1 MYLCC
6 TVQKIIAS
14 ILLFAFVSQTFN
26 QGWYYLDY
34 LFQKKEY
41 MKRCINKARPQMHCD
56 GTCLLMK
63 KIKAQEKKEQ
73 EQAPEM
79 KLAAKFEVLPSK
91 SSAVLSYNIS
101 LITIDRQFSLSDSGA
116 PVDQPA
122 SIFHPPQVTC

>member
-1 MYLCC
+1 M
-6 TVQKIIAS
+6 QKLIAA

-34 LFQKKEY
+34 LLQKKEY
-41 MKRCINKARPQMHCD
+41 MKQCINKARPQLHCD

-79 KLAAKFEVLPSK
+79 KLAAKFEALPTKPSFTLFADILPLA
-91 SSAVLSYNIS
+91 S
-101 LITIDRQFSLSDSGA
+101 DHQFSILNSGA
-116 PVDQPA
+116 PIDQPS
-122 SIFHPPQVTC
+122 SIFHPPPAIC

>member
-1 MYLCC
+1 
-6 TVQKIIAS
+6 VQKLIAS

-34 LFQKKEY
+34 LLQKKEY

-91 SSAVLSYNIS
+91 SSFTLFADILPVVNNQ
-101 LITIDRQFSLSDSGA
+101 QFSILNSGA
-116 PVDQPA
+116 PIDQPS
-122 SIFHPPQVTC
+122 SIFHPPQVIC

>member
-1 MYLCC
+1 
-6 TVQKIIAS
+6 
-14 ILLFAFVSQTFN
+14 
-26 QGWYYLDY
+26 
-34 LFQKKEY
+34 
-41 MKRCINKARPQMHCD
+41 MHCD